1 MLNLL
6 KYHKKHVPL
15 YESKPYILFES
26 VILLFLHVVKSIP
39 LNVWNV
45 SYASIIYWTWYN
57 VLLCNSFQLYS
68 VFVAAAK
75 CPIGFTGKYCESQC
89 QFPDYG
95 YGCQQSCI
103 CSKQRCNF
111 ATGCTSVKSNN
122 ISSSLYLIK
131 FTIQNF
137 EMQPLRRSWYLTHI
151 CCFVL
156 EFISKTTTQKSLS
169 INVRLNRTLVS
180 LNTVSTMDV
189 LKQGIHGFYLQIL
202 EGKQRW

>member
-6 KYHKKHVPL
+6 KYHKKHVPV

-26 VILLFLHVVKSIP
+26 VILLFLHVEKSVP

-75 CPIGFTGKYCESQC
+75 CPIGLTGKYCESQC

-95 YGCQQSCI
+95 YGCQQSCL
-103 CSKQRCNF
+103 CSKDAILLLDVLLLKVTTLVAVYTWSNLQYKTLRCN
-111 ATGCTSVKSNN
+111 
-122 ISSSLYLIK
+122 
-131 FTIQNF
+131 
-137 EMQPLRRSWYLTHI
+137 R
-151 CCFVL
+151 
-156 EFISKTTTQKSLS
+156 
-169 INVRLNRTLVS
+169 
-180 LNTVSTMDV
+180 
-189 LKQGIHGFYLQIL
+189 
-202 EGKQRW
+202 

>member
-1 MLNLL
+1 M
-6 KYHKKHVPL
+6 
-15 YESKPYILFES
+15 
-26 VILLFLHVVKSIP
+26 
-39 LNVWNV
+39 
-45 SYASIIYWTWYN
+45 
-57 VLLCNSFQLYS
+57 YS

-122 ISSSLYLIK
+122 INSSLYLIK

-137 EMQPLRRSWYLTHI
+137 EMQPLRRSWYFTHI

-202 EGKQRW
+202 EGKQR